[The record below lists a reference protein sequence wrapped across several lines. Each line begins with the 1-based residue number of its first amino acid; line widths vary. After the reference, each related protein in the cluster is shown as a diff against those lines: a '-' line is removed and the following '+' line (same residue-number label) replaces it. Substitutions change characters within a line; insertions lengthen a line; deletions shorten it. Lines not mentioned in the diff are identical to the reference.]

1 MLASG
6 GNISFAIFIYD
17 DPNGTWV
24 DSAAFINGDLSS
36 ILQFQ
41 PGSSHINVY
50 RIDGKSTI
58 NAVDLINHFPAMQRR
73 KYGGEGGGGT
83 LTQYD

>member
-17 DPNGTWV
+17 AHNGTWV
-24 DSAAFINGDLSS
+24 YSAAFINANLSS

-50 RIDGKSTI
+50 RIDGKLQY
-58 NAVDLINHFPAMQRR
+58 NAVAHFPAMQRN
-73 KYGGEGGGGT
+73 KYGEGGGGGGGPP
-83 LTQYD
+83 TQYD